1 MSKKG
6 PGTSARNAAAGRAA
20 PRSGSRSGASYGG
33 ANGSAPGSN
42 PNTAADEVTSASAVA
57 APQAAP
63 NTASGPGGAPAGS
76 ANGSANG
83 SATQTAPD
91 VVGRTEEN
99 GAVYYDE
106 KATWKDEFQSNRGEV
121 VELRD
126 GTEVEVGKRYKDAGY
141 YVDEGKQRAWATGSY
156 YMSPGLDGIESS
168 EANPN
173 VPGRVYVTDRDGN
186 IAAYDH
192 TTGFAADESGEKEKT
207 AAQMGAVMV
216 GTRTALDGDSSPL
229 AQQYCAAYDDY
240 SADRSAANNVKATDA
255 FYAWSNSEGRE
266 VGFAHDGT
274 VSDIGD
280 YRRDKEAAAK
290 TAEQAAAEQASARE
304 AAAQQAA
311 SEGLSSEGLSSEGL
325 SSEHQKLA
333 GLLGVSRLTGDNA
346 FTDTDGAEGNA
357 EGSASRPY
365 IPDPDPTFVMAKSHE
380 EVAAD
385 IGVARSLGFRSF
397 AVLGEPGTGKN
408 FLLEQ
413 ASAVEARPHL
423 EIDVDE
429 TTEVSELFGAQTMKD
444 GNIVFKE
451 GKVTT
456 ALKDGHRVVLN
467 EANTAPEEV
476 MTIFHNVVGSGN
488 TAESRFITMKSP
500 EGKETR
506 VPVHPDAEIIFT
518 YNPEGTGREGG
529 LGRALADRVSHF
541 HMRKLTAEEG
551 ASVVS
556 SQANKFLTKAGKSP
570 VTKAEARKDIGF
582 FDDLRAAYRDNQ
594 PGIVKEPDS
603 RWLHRFS
610 AFRQLGGREM
620 ALRRTD
626 EFLDLS
632 SAGEGEADQM
642 RQTIRDLYDR
652 RFGRG

>member
-6 PGTSARNAAAGRAA
+6 SGSSARNAAAGRAA
-20 PRSGSRSGASYGG
+20 PRSSAGGS
-33 ANGSAPGSN
+33 GSPSF
-42 PNTAADEVTSASAVA
+42 EQVTSASAVA
-57 APQAAP
+57 APSVPPGVPPGAANPNGSGAAAQAPQPAAP
-63 NTASGPGGAPAGS
+63 APGPVVGP
-76 ANGSANG
+76 
-83 SATQTAPD
+83 T
-91 VVGRTEEN
+91 VGRTEED
-99 GAVYYDE
+99 GAVYYDS
-106 KATWKDEFQSNRGEV
+106 KTTWKDEFHSHSGEK

-126 GTEVEVGKRYKDAGY
+126 GDEIEVGKRYKDAGY
-141 YVDEGKQRAWATGSY
+141 YVEEGKKREWSTGSY
-156 YMSPGLDGIESS
+156 YMSAGLDGIEDVQ
-168 EANPN
+168 ADPN
-173 VPGRVYVTDRDGN
+173 APGRHFVTCRDGTL
-186 IAAYDH
+186 AAYDH
-192 TTGFAADESGEKEKT
+192 TTGLAADDSGEKEKT

-216 GTRTALDGDSSPL
+216 GTRAALNGDSSTL
-229 AQQYCAAYDDY
+229 AQQYCTAYDEY
-240 SADRSAANNVKATDA
+240 MGDRSAANNVKATDA
-255 FYAWSNSEGRE
+255 YYAWSNSEGRD
-266 VGFAHDGT
+266 VGFAHDST
-274 VSDIGD
+274 VADIVD
-280 YRRDKEAAAK
+280 YRSQREASRKAANKAAAEEAAKEAA
-290 TAEQAAAEQASARE
+290 AEQAAAK
-304 AAAQQAA
+304 QAA
-311 SEGLSSEGLSSEGL
+311 SEGLGP
-325 SSEHQKLA
+325 EHQKLA
-333 GLLGVSRLTGDNA
+333 GLLGVARLTGNEA
-346 FTDTDGAEGNA
+346 FGGEAEGA
-357 EGSASRPY
+357 AGESRPY
-365 IPDPDPTFVMAKSHE
+365 IPEPDPTFVMAESHK
-380 EVAAD
+380 EVASD

-413 ASAVEARPHL
+413 ASAVEGRPHL

-429 TTEVSELFGAQTMKD
+429 TTEVSELFGAQTMKE

-456 ALKDGHRVVLN
+456 ALKEGHRVVLN

-476 MTIFHNVVGSGN
+476 MTVFHNVVGSGN

-551 ASVVS
+551 ATVVS
-556 SQANKFLTKAGKSP
+556 SQANKFLTKAGKTP
-570 VTKAEARKDIGF
+570 VTKEDAKKDIGF
-582 FDDLRAAYRDNQ
+582 FEDLRAAYRDNQ

-603 RWLHRFS
+603 RWLHRFA
-610 AFRQLGGREM
+610 AFRKLGGKEM
-620 ALRRTD
+620 ALRRTE

-642 RQTIRDLYDR
+642 RQSMRDLYDR

>member
-6 PGTSARNAAAGRAA
+6 AGTSARNAAAGRAA
-20 PRSGSRSGASYGG
+20 PRSGASYGG
-33 ANGSAPGSN
+33 ANGSTPGSN
-42 PNTAADEVTSASAVA
+42 PNTGADEVTSASAVA
-57 APQAAP
+57 APQTAPQAAP
-63 NTASGPGGAPAGS
+63 NTASGPGGAPAGLANGT

-83 SATQTAPD
+83 SATQTAPA

-106 KATWKDEFQSNRGEV
+106 KTTWKDEFQSNRGEV

-126 GTEVEVGKRYKDAGY
+126 STEVEVGKRYKDAGY
-141 YVDEGKQRAWATGSY
+141 YVEEGKQRAWATGSY

-168 EANPN
+168 EADPN

-207 AAQMGAVMV
+207 AAQMGAVMA

-290 TAEQAAAEQASARE
+290 AAEQAAAEQASAWE
-304 AAAQQAA
+304 AEARQAA
-311 SEGLSSEGLSSEGL
+311 SEGL

-333 GLLGVSRLTGDNA
+333 GLLGVSRLTGDHA
-346 FTDTDGAEGNA
+346 FTDGAEGNA

-365 IPDPDPTFVMAKSHE
+365 IPEPDPTFVMAQSHE

-456 ALKDGHRVVLN
+456 ALKEGHRVVLN

-506 VPVHPDAEIIFT
+506 VPVHSDAEIIFT

-556 SQANKFLTKAGKSP
+556 SQANKFLTKAGKRP
-570 VTKAEARKDIGF
+570 VTKAEAKKDIGF
-582 FDDLRAAYRDNQ
+582 FDDLRAAHRDNQ